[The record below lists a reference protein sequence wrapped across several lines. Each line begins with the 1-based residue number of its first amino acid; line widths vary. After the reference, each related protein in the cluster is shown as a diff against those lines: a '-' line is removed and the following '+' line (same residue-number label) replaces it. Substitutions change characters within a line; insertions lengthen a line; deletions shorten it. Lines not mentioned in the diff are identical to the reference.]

1 MRILQKDNRLP
12 FTPVTPAQWRF
23 ILKLEAYLLEKNGFK
38 ALKLIGYRG
47 ATSFEGGWPKHP
59 VNPQAGA
66 AGKGTH
72 PLDAEYGQ
80 AALGAVGN
88 GVGSISAT
96 ICIRP
101 CIDA

>member
-47 ATSFEGGWPKHP
+47 ATSFEGGWPKNP
-59 VNPQAGA
+59 VNPK
-66 AGKGTH
+66 KGLPET
-72 PLDAEYGQ
+72 ER
-80 AALGAVGN
+80 
-88 GVGSISAT
+88 
-96 ICIRP
+96 IRLMRNMVKLLKEQW
-101 CIDA
+101 DMA